1 MCVSQHACPPVL
13 YPRCVRRRIIEK
25 AVGIWACVCHVC
37 ITTCLSTCLVPQVRE
52 VEVQREGSGGL
63 GLCVKGG
70 AEHRLPV
77 LISRIIKNQAA
88 DRCKQLLVGDAILRV
103 SGPGVRVAQ
112 TPS

>member
-1 MCVSQHACPPVL
+1 MGGGRASSA
-13 YPRCVRRRIIEK
+13 YPD
-25 AVGIWACVCHVC
+25 H
-37 ITTCLSTCLVPQVRE
+37 TPDLVPSIHSFHTQVRE
-52 VEVQREGSGGL
+52 VEVQREGNGGL

-103 SGPGVRVAQ
+103 SMPRVAARCVHTERLSQ
-112 TPS
+112 SIIIVGVQS